1 MNLRIILNIIYK
13 GAMDTRKL
21 KTMGL
26 LSLVAVACGGKGDAR
41 RDAVKAYA
49 TAASAMYTDSVR
61 TAKILH
67 TDVEAFV
74 VAPSAQT
81 LDKARASWK
90 SARTVYGQTEALRF
104 YGGPIDSGEGGA
116 PESQINP
123 WPLDE
128 NFIDAVEGAPN
139 AGMINDAS
147 MPLTKELLVS
157 NNGATGEKN
166 LTLGWHAIEFLLWG
180 QDVSATGPG
189 DRPYTDFLKTG
200 GTLQNQERRAQYL
213 TLATSILIDDL
224 ESVAKQWNLADP
236 DSYGA
241 KMVAGNSDEALTFIL
256 KGIGNLMAGE
266 LTRERM
272 NNPYAT
278 KDQEEEHS
286 CFSDTTLPID
296 LPTSLQG
303 VKVLLSGQYGG
314 QNPPSSVIEVLL
326 QKDSALAG
334 ELLRDLDAAVEAMNA
349 IPTPFDQAI
358 LGAEDAPG
366 RKAVLASMNANKKV
380 ALTLSKAAEALGL
393 KLDFDYCPEGV
404 SSCRP

>member
-1 MNLRIILNIIYK
+1 
-13 GAMDTRKL
+13 
-21 KTMGL
+21 MGL

-41 RDAVKAYA
+41 RDAVRAYA
-49 TAASAMYTDSVR
+49 TAASAMYVDSVR
-61 TAKILH
+61 TAKVLQ
-67 TDVEAFV
+67 TDIEAFV
-74 VAPSAQT
+74 AAPSPQA
-81 LDKARASWK
+81 LEKAKTSWK
-90 SARTVYGQTEALRF
+90 SARMVYGQTEALRF

-128 NFIDAVEGAPN
+128 NFIDSVDGFPN
-139 AGMINDAS
+139 AGMINDPS

-180 QDVSATGPG
+180 QDTSAAGPG
-189 DRPYTDFLKTG
+189 NRPHTDFLKTG
-200 GTLQNQERRAQYL
+200 GTLQNQQRRAQYL
-213 TLATSILIDDL
+213 SLATSILIEDM
-224 ESVAKQWNLADP
+224 ESVSKQWDLSDSN
-236 DSYGA
+236 SYGS
-241 KMVAGNSDEALTFIL
+241 KMVSGNPDEALTLFL

-296 LPTSLQG
+296 LPTSLLG
-303 VKVLLSGQYGG
+303 AKALLAGQYGD
-314 QNPPSSVIEVLL
+314 QKPASSINEVLA
-326 QKDSALAG
+326 QKDAPVAT
-334 ELLRDLDAAVEAMNA
+334 ELSRDVDAAVAAMNA
-349 IPTPFDQAI
+349 IPAPFDQAI
-358 LGAEDAPG
+358 LGADDAPG